1 MPSFEKKTNGTWTVR
16 FRIRENGREINKR
29 LTHWGDDISLPNFYT
44 KKEAMQGYLDY
55 QEKHRKQPLKPVYS
69 PSEMTFGE
77 LVERYLNNLKHNAKE
92 SSFYTNQRKIES
104 VILPQFDNKS
114 LVTEIKT
121 EQVLNFQNNLIEK
134 GYSLSYR
141 KGIRALL
148 SSIFK
153 SGELYDI
160 YYNPVKKVPNY
171 KNNEPRKEMQY
182 FTEKDFQKYISVIT
196 DIRDKALFSFLYVMG
211 TRKGET
217 LALQWK
223 DIDFSRKIANI
234 NKTVTKD
241 TLGSKTY
248 KITSPKTTN
257 SYRKLDIPDNLL
269 ALLKE
274 LKKSQKNVSKDHY
287 VFGGEKNLPFQ
298 TLANLHEKYT
308 QLSRVHKI
316 RIHDFRHSSVSYMIN
331 HGENEIS
338 AVFTIAKR
346 LGDTT
351 EQVYKTYGHL
361 FPDNAKALVMK
372 FNDIKL

>member
-69 PSEMTFGE
+69 PLEMTFGE

-92 SSFYTNQRKIES
+92 STFYMQKFRIEKR
-104 VILPQFDNKS
+104 ILTYFDSKT
-114 LVTEIKT
+114 LIYDIKA
-121 EQVLNFQNNLIEK
+121 EHIQQFQNDMTNK
-134 GYSLSYR
+134 GFSLCYKKSVR
-141 KGIRALL
+141 SVL
-148 SSIFK
+148 SAVFK
-153 SGELYDI
+153 SGELYEI
-160 YYNPVKKVPNY
+160 YYNPVKKVPNF
-171 KNNEPRKEMQY
+171 KNNAPRKEVQY

-196 DIRDKALFSFLYVMG
+196 DIRDKALFSFLYIMG

-234 NKTVTKD
+234 NKTVTKNA
-241 TLGSKTY
+241 LGNKAY

-269 ALLKE
+269 VLLKE
-274 LKKSQKNVSKDHY
+274 LRKSAKDCPKDY
-287 VFGGEKNLPFQ
+287 FVFGGEKNMPFT
-298 TLANLHEKYT
+298 TLKCKHDKYT
-308 QLSRVHKI
+308 KESGVHQI

-338 AVFTIAKR
+338 AIFTIAKR